1 MRPNLGSSRTPSNP
15 PREGMTS
22 MTQSSDGSPLFAAA
36 YTLVYLSIRG
46 GDCFAF
52 PCDKAGTVEM
62 NGLSDRARDNYLLAR
77 ALVGRDFHSPTVV
90 CRPRGSAAGQDLL

>member
-1 MRPNLGSSRTPSNP
+1 MNITDVR
-15 PREGMTS
+15 
-22 MTQSSDGSPLFAAA
+22 DGSPLFAA
-36 YTLVYLSIRG
+36 YRLVYMSIRG
-46 GDCFAF
+46 GACLAF

-90 CRPRGSAAGQDLL
+90 CGPTEPAAAQDLP